1 MAAKPHVEALAKE
14 LAGKIT
20 VVSVNVDE
28 VPSDVLTIPTFTFY
42 RDGKELVGVPGWRGR
57 PALRKLM
64 EEQIALG
71 EKPARK
77 TKVKP

>member
-1 MAAKPHVEALAKE
+1 M
-14 LAGKIT
+14 
-20 VVSVNVDE
+20 DE
-28 VPSDVLTIPTFTFY
+28 VKCDVRTIPTFTFY
-42 RDGKELVGVPGWRGR
+42 RDGKELVGVPGWGGR